1 MSASV
6 QPHETATVTEAAVS
20 APTHTL
26 PRVQPNTEL
35 VTTTVERESRKR
47 RRDRRSLMAMR
58 VAAVVGILVAWE
70 LASGPIVNPV
80 FASSP
85 VAIFQEL
92 VEGFTQRNLLWHAQ
106 VTALEAFL
114 GFVIGSVVAI
124 GLSLLLVTLPR
135 VYAVIEPIVLAVY
148 GIPKI
153 ALAPL
158 FIVWFG
164 LGITSK
170 VAIAG
175 FMVFFIV
182 FMSTIAALSRTN
194 PRVVQIAR
202 MMGATRRDLLWKV
215 RLPAAAPYIL
225 TALKI
230 VVPTA
235 MIGAVVGEFI
245 SSQRGLGF
253 WITRATLSFNT
264 ASAFAGIIVLM
275 TLVLALNAI
284 VNFADRHLLPWRTD
298 RDDQH

>member
-1 MSASV
+1 MPARL
-6 QPHETATVTEAAVS
+6 QPHETTT
-20 APTHTL
+20 APVAPPAPASQGL
-26 PRVQPNTEL
+26 RRVQPNTEL
-35 VTTTVERESRKR
+35 VDATVAQESRR
-47 RRDRRSLMAMR
+47 RRHGRRFLMGTR
-58 VAAVVGILVAWE
+58 VVVVLGILAAWE
-70 LASGPIVNPV
+70 LASGPLVNPV

-85 VAIFQEL
+85 SAIFVEL
-92 VEGFTQRNLLWHAQ
+92 VEGFTERNLLWHAQ

-114 GFVIGSVVAI
+114 GFIIGSVVAI
-124 GLSLLLVTLPR
+124 GLALLLVTLPR

-170 VAIAG
+170 VAISG

-202 MMGATRRDLLWKV
+202 MMGASQRDLLWKV
-215 RLPAAAPYIL
+215 RLPAASPYIL

-275 TLVLALNAI
+275 TLVLTLNAI
-284 VNFADRHLLPWRTD
+284 VNFADRRLLPWRTD
-298 RDDQH
+298 RDEQQ

>member
-6 QPHETATVTEAAVS
+6 QPQEPKTASRHEESTTPAVR
-20 APTHTL
+20 T
-26 PRVQPNTEL
+26 NTEL
-35 VTTTVERESRKR
+35 VKTTVSQESRKR
-47 RRDRRSLMAMR
+47 RRDRRSLIAMR
-58 VAAVVGILVAWE
+58 VAAVIGILLAWE
-70 LASGPIVNPV
+70 LASGPLVNPV

-85 VAIFQEL
+85 SAIFGEL
-92 VEGFTQRNLLWHAQ
+92 VEGFTERNLLWHAQ
-106 VTALEAFL
+106 VTALEAIL
-114 GFVIGSVVAI
+114 GFVIGSSVAI
-124 GLSLLLVTLPR
+124 ALALFLVTLPR

-202 MMGATRRDLLWKV
+202 MMGASHGELLWKV

-275 TLVLALNAI
+275 TLVLVLNAI
-284 VNFADRHLLPWRTD
+284 VSFADRRLLPWRTD
-298 RDDQH
+298 REDR